1 MAASPQVYMR
11 QCPKTIFIPSASKK
25 PQSESVDSLCG
36 FLHGSEDENG
46 KRASP
51 YLYFA
56 ALRSFDSVLPFQI
69 SHFLTYDV
77 FLRSG

>member
-1 MAASPQVYMR
+1 MGIAVSP
-11 QCPKTIFIPSASKK
+11 TPSLPLEGKADDTRI
-25 PQSESVDSLCG
+25 ESAHKAFG
-36 FLHGSEDENG
+36 H
-46 KRASP
+46 RH